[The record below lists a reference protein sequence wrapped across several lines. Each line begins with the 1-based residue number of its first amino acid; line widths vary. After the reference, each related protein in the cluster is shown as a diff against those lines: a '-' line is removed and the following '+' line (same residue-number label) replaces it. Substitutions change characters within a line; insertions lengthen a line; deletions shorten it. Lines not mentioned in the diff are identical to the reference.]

1 MFAKVV
7 LLSALVSSA
16 FATVFITNP
25 TSSSTFNGGQNNTI
39 NWEDDGTSPS
49 TAEWGN
55 ASVAIYTGNE
65 NEQTMLQMIAAS
77 VDVSTTTSI
86 QFQVDPSIGSNGLFY
101 FIRMQSLTLVD
112 NSTSFHFN
120 ELAFSHLFTMAD
132 MTGTFN
138 ASVSAE
144 IAGQSTAPIGGS
156 STGSSGS
163 TATSASA
170 STTGKVAAASTTSS
184 STTSAT
190 TAAASNGAMGSS
202 APVWGSALFG
212 IVALA
217 LMC

>member
-25 TSSSTFNGGQNNTI
+25 TSSSTFNGGQNNSI

-65 NEQTMLQMIAAS
+65 NEQTMLQLIAAS
-77 VDVSTTTSI
+77 VNVSATTSI

-156 STGSSGS
+156 STGSSAS
-163 TATSASA
+163 TATSA

-202 APVWGSALFG
+202 ASVWGSALFG

>member
-25 TSSSTFNGGQNNTI
+25 TSSSTFNGGQNNSI

-65 NEQTMLQMIAAS
+65 NEQTMLQMIAPS
-77 VDVSTTTSI
+77 VNVSATTSI

-156 STGSSGS
+156 STGSSAS
-163 TATSASA
+163 TATSA

-202 APVWGSALFG
+202 ASVWGSALFG

>member
-49 TAEWGN
+49 SAEWGN

-77 VDVSTTTSI
+77 VDVLTTTSI

-163 TATSASA
+163 TATSAS
-170 STTGKVAAASTTSS
+170 TTGKVAAASTTSS
-184 STTSAT
+184 STASAT
-190 TAAASNGAMGSS
+190 TAAPSNGAMGSS
-202 APVWGSALFG
+202 APVWGSVLFG